1 METRQTLLQWE
12 REEPMRHGAVEY
24 PTVIG
29 VRLSREQAD
38 QLRQLARADDRPVSA
53 IIRRLVTETLSKQQT
68 KEVMGVR

>member
-1 METRQTLLQWE
+1 MQR
-12 REEPMRHGAVEY
+12 GAIEY
-24 PTVIG
+24 PTVVG

-68 KEVMGVR
+68 EEVTEVT